1 MKKYILISLLV
12 ALSGAVFSSCGY
24 LDIVPEESASEKD
37 AFADQNAAE
46 RYLYSCYGF
55 FPNERRAT
63 FLYMSGEV
71 VCANDYAFMT
81 GSHSASNV
89 GDLEYWDRLYAGI
102 RRCYTLINNIDKV
115 PRMPDDVK
123 KTYIA
128 EARFLIAFYHSHILK
143 TYGPVILVDREFPT
157 DMPKETYP
165 ARSSYDD
172 CVKWI
177 SDRFD
182 EAEADLLMSHTAS
195 AFGRATKILCRAAKA
210 RMLLYAA
217 SPLFNG
223 NAEFYSDFK
232 NYDGTPL
239 MPLTFDKSK
248 WQKAYDA
255 AVNAI
260 ELAEDNGIVLYKDKV
275 PTADMPYPADPTEW
289 TLRTMI
295 NERNSSEVIWA
306 DGRREGIYDTQ
317 NGATPR
323 DPSGGNSANYL
334 APSLAMVMN
343 FYTENGL
350 PIDQDPAYFK
360 GNEFFQMGSY
370 DGLPTAKMHLRRE
383 PRFYAW
389 ISFHNGWY
397 EMQRGTDKRIR
408 TAYREKDP
416 FGRNGATHDITL
428 TGYLIKKAVNPQ
440 FHSKNGFVH
449 YPWAYFRLTELY
461 LNAAEAAVE
470 IDDLTHAK
478 FYLNEIRKRAGIP
491 TVETSWEG
499 IATLNQTKL
508 REIIRHERTIE
519 LFFENHY
526 GWDIRRWKVA
536 EPILNF
542 KPFGMNVFGETD
554 EEFTRKTQVDLLWHF
569 ESPKNYLLPIRST
582 EVYINPKMVQNPGY

>member
-1 MKKYILISLLV
+1 MKKYILIMLFLAVSGSSF
-12 ALSGAVFSSCGY
+12 LSCSY
-24 LDIVPEESASEKD
+24 LDIVPEESAKEED
-37 AFADQNAAE
+37 AFADQNAVE

-55 FPNERRAT
+55 YPNERRAT
-63 FLYMSGEV
+63 FLYMTGEV
-71 VCANDYAFMT
+71 VCTNDYEFLKGA
-81 GSHSASNV
+81 HSASNV
-89 GDLEYWDRLYAGI
+89 GNLEYWDRLYAGI
-102 RRCYTLINNIDKV
+102 RRCYTLINNINKV
-115 PRMPDDVK
+115 PRMSDENK
-123 KTYIA
+123 RTYIA
-128 EARFLIAFYHSHILK
+128 EAKFLIAFYHSHILK
-143 TYGPVILVDREFPT
+143 TYGPIILVDKEYPT
-157 DMPKETYP
+157 DMPKSDYP
-165 ARSSYDD
+165 GRSSYDD

-182 EAEADLLMSHTAS
+182 EAEGDLLMEHTSS

-223 NAEFYSDFK
+223 NAEFYSDFT

-239 MPLTFDKSK
+239 MPLTYDGNK
-248 WQKAYDA
+248 WGKAYDA
-255 AVNAI
+255 AVAAI
-260 ELAEDNGIVLYKDKV
+260 TLAEDNGVTLYKDKA
-275 PTADMPYPADPTEW
+275 PTTDMPYPTNPKEW

-295 NERNSSEVIWA
+295 NERSSSEIIWA
-306 DGRREGIYDTQ
+306 DGRKEGIYDTQ

-323 DPSGGNSANYL
+323 DPLGGSSANYL
-334 APSLAMVMN
+334 APSLAVVMN

-350 PIDQDPAYFK
+350 PIDEDPEYFK
-360 GNEFFQMGSY
+360 ESEFFQLGTY
-370 DGLPTAKMHLRRE
+370 EGLPTAKMHLRRE

-397 EMQRGTDKRIR
+397 EMQRDKDKRIR

-416 FGRNGATHDITL
+416 FGRNGASHDITL

-449 YPWAYFRLTELY
+449 YPWTYFRLTELY

-470 IDDLTHAK
+470 MNDLVNAK
-478 FYLNEIRKRAGIP
+478 FYLNVIRDRAGIP
-491 TVETSWEG
+491 SVEDSWDG
-499 IATLNQTKL
+499 IAELDQNKL
-508 REIIRHERTIE
+508 RKIIRQERTIE

-536 EPILNF
+536 EPILKN
-542 KPFGMNVFGETD
+542 KPYGMNVFGQTD
-554 EEFTRKTQVDLLWHF
+554 EEFTRKTQVDLPWNF

-582 EVYINPKMVQNPGY
+582 EVYVNPKMVQNPGY